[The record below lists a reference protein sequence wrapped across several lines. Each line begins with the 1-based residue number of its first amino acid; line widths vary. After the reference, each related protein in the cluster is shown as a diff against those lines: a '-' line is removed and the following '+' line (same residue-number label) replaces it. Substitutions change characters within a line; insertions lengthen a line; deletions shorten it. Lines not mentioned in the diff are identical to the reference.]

1 MKKAYASLLFFLI
14 ITLVLPLVIEGYFLR
29 IFTVAYFYA
38 VLASSWNLLAGY
50 TGQLSFAQAAFAGIG
65 AYTAGLF
72 SLHTPLPPVVGVVL
86 GGIMAGTL
94 GYLLGVM
101 GLRLRGPYLSLITL
115 AFSEI
120 VRIVVTVEHEITRGS
135 LGLHIPPFFPEETD
149 PVAYYYAMLALL
161 LLTLSILS
169 SIVHSHWGLY
179 LQAIRE
185 DEEGAAVMGVNVVQ
199 WKIFAFVI
207 SSFFAGLAGG
217 YYGHFVRV
225 VSPHLLFLSQMGL
238 ILAMTVIGGMG
249 TLVGPVLGAL
259 VVYFISEQVRDFGE
273 YHLVLFGLL
282 VILVMKFFREGL
294 YGLLRIYL
302 LKRGWLMRD
311 HLS

>member
-1 MKKAYASLLFFLI
+1 MKRASYVLLFFFVMAL
-14 ITLVLPLVIEGYFLR
+14 LLPLLAQGYALR

-38 VLASSWNLLAGY
+38 ILASSWNLLAGY
-50 TGQLSFAQAAFAGIG
+50 TGQLSFAHAAFAGIG
-65 AYTAGLF
+65 AYTAGLL
-72 SLHTPLPPVVGVVL
+72 SLHTPLPPVIGVFLGGVMAGVL
-86 GGIMAGTL
+86 GYILGI
-94 GYLLGVM
+94 M

-135 LGLHIPPFFPEETD
+135 LGLHIPPFFPEGTS
-149 PVAYYYAMLALL
+149 PIIYYYGMLVLL
-161 LLTLSILS
+161 LLSLLALSK
-169 SIVHSHWGLY
+169 IVHSHWGLY

-185 DEEGAAVMGVNVVQ
+185 DEEGAAVMGVDVVR
-199 WKIFAFVI
+199 WKIFAFVV

-225 VSPHLLFLSQMGL
+225 VSPHLIFLSQMGL

-249 TLVGPVLGAL
+249 TLVGPVMGAII
-259 VVYFISEQVRDFGE
+259 VYFISEQVRDFGE
-273 YHLVLFGLL
+273 YHLVLFSLL

-294 YGLLRIYL
+294 YGLLRLYL
-302 LKRGWLMRD
+302 VKHGWLSRE
-311 HLS
+311 SIS

>member
-1 MKKAYASLLFFLI
+1 MKKSHYATFLLLVAALI
-14 ITLVLPLVIEGYFLR
+14 LPFVVQGYSLR

-38 VLASSWNLLAGY
+38 ILASSWNLLAGY
-50 TGQLSFAQAAFAGIG
+50 TGQLSFAHAAFTGIG
-65 AYTAGLF
+65 AYTAGLL
-72 SLHTPLPPVVGVVL
+72 SLHTPLPPAIGVIL
-86 GGIMAGTL
+86 GGITAGAL
-94 GYLLGVM
+94 GYFLGIM

-120 VRIVVTVEHEITRGS
+120 VRIVVTIEYEITRGS
-135 LGLHIPPFFPEETD
+135 LGLHIPPFFPVETD
-149 PVAYYYAMLALL
+149 PLAYYYGMLL
-161 LLTLSILS
+161 LLVLTLFLLNG
-169 SIVHSHWGLY
+169 IVRSHWGLY

-185 DEEGAAVMGVNVVQ
+185 DEEGAAVMGVNVIR

-207 SSFFAGLAGG
+207 SSFLAGLAGG
-217 YYGHFVRV
+217 YYGHFVQV

-249 TLVGPVLGAL
+249 TLAGPVVGAII
-259 VVYFISEQVRDFGE
+259 VYIISEQVRDFGE
-273 YHLVLFGLL
+273 YHLVFFALL
-282 VILVMKFFREGL
+282 VILVMKFFREGI

-302 LKRGWLMRD
+302 LKQGWVTRE